1 MEITI
6 GGVDKFKTIKTN
18 AFWTN
23 VHLDTSFKP
32 DVDHV
37 RMYKDHLTD
46 WIKNPTVGLMADQ
59 KYISGKPHN
68 FSLSFKINKMI
79 MDADDG
85 VIALKKT
92 LKSKIENLYPK
103 TRKIREHIIAGDR
116 LELDYVKKSKGYNF
130 IDKLKIALR

>member
-1 MEITI
+1 MEIILGST
-6 GGVDKFKTIKTN
+6 DKFKTIKTN

-23 VHLDTSFKP
+23 VHLDTSFRP

-59 KYISGKPHN
+59 KYINGKSHNYSEFYRNKQIIESDSGVK
-68 FSLSFKINKMI
+68 SLKRN
-79 MDADDG
+79 
-85 VIALKKT
+85 LKARIQK
-92 LKSKIENLYPK
+92 LYPSSQ
-103 TRKIREHIIAGDR
+103 KIREYIASGDR

-130 IDKLKIALR
+130 IDKLKIAFR